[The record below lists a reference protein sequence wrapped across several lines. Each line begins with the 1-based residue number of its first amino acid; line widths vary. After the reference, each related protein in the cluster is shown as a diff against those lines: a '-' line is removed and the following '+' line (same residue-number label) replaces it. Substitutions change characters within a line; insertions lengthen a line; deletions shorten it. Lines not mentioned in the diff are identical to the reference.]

1 MWELTSANSA
11 SMVSRSL
18 GTTWSAWGNNS
29 KYISYVMLN
38 ADGSFSKNAM
48 SFLEPA
54 HLSSTS
60 ALMAAAAALMA
71 ASAVPAAA
79 VLPAASTGYAIAKA
93 SYLAWKSST
102 MATPGSIR
110 L

>member
-1 MWELTSANSA
+1 MKTDGIISQQTMMIYAFLAWYSAMWALTSANSA

-18 GTTWSAWGNNS
+18 GTTLSAWGNNS

-60 ALMAAAAALMA
+60 ALTAAAAALIAPSA
-71 ASAVPAAA
+71 APDVRDVLGVVP
-79 VLPAASTGYAIAKA
+79 
-93 SYLAWKSST
+93 
-102 MATPGSIR
+102 
-110 L
+110 